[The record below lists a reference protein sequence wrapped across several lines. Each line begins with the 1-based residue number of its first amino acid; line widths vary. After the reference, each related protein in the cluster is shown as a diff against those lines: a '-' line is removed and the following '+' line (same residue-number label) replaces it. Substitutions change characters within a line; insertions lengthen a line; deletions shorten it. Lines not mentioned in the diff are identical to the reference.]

1 MVMPVEHVVVCGVGS
16 TGRYII
22 EELIAA
28 RVPVV
33 AIDLDVGELD
43 SISERHPE
51 AAFTP
56 IADDATDDEVLAR
69 AGILTAR
76 GVVAALANDKD
87 NLYIVVATRTAGS
100 TARIVARSGDVRH
113 ADRLRRAGADAI
125 VTPTYIGSM
134 RLLSEMLRPTI
145 VRFLDDMLRDARVVR
160 MDEVTLAAGS
170 ALVGIRIAEVRERF
184 GMNVLA
190 YQGQGEIAWRY
201 NPDPDHPLDAGM
213 ILIVLG
219 SVDQVARL
227 RVVASLAEPGVE
239 K

>member
-1 MVMPVEHVVVCGVGS
+1 METDHVIVCGVGS

-28 RVPVV
+28 QVPVI
-33 AIDLDVGELD
+33 AIDLDAGELQ
-43 SISERHPE
+43 SIAERYPD
-51 AAFTP
+51 ASFTP

-69 AGILTAR
+69 AGIISAR

-87 NLYIVVATRTAGS
+87 NLYVVVATRTAGS

-113 ADRLRRAGADAI
+113 ADKLRRAGADAI

-160 MDEVTLAAGS
+160 IDEVTLGPSSPLAGT
-170 ALVGIRIAEVRERF
+170 RIADIRERF

-190 YQGQGEIAWRY
+190 FQRSGETSWHY
-201 NPDPDHPLDAGM
+201 NPDPAHELTAGT

-219 SVDQVARL
+219 SVDQVAKL
-227 RVVASLAEPGVE
+227 AVACVAKAGVE
-239 K
+239 

>member
-1 MVMPVEHVVVCGVGS
+1 METDHVIVCGVGS

-28 RVPVV
+28 QVPVI
-33 AIDLDVGELD
+33 AIDLDAGELQ
-43 SISERHPE
+43 SIAERHPD
-51 AAFTP
+51 ASFTP

-69 AGILTAR
+69 AGIISAR

-87 NLYIVVATRTAGS
+87 NLYVVVATRTAGS

-113 ADRLRRAGADAI
+113 ADKLRRAGADAI

-160 MDEVTLAAGS
+160 IDEVTLGPSSPLAGT
-170 ALVGIRIAEVRERF
+170 RIADIRERF

-190 YQGQGEIAWRY
+190 FQRSGETSWHY
-201 NPDPDHPLDAGM
+201 NPDPAHELTAGT

-219 SVDQVARL
+219 SVDQVAKL
-227 RVVASLAEPGVE
+227 TVACVAKAGVE
-239 K
+239 

>member
-1 MVMPVEHVVVCGVGS
+1 METPTDHVIVCGVGS

-33 AIDLDVGELD
+33 AIDLDEGELNG
-43 SISERHPE
+43 IIERHPE
-51 AAFTP
+51 ASFTA
-56 IADDATDDEVLAR
+56 IADDATADDVLAR
-69 AGILTAR
+69 AGITTAR

-87 NLYIVVATRTAGS
+87 NLYIVVATRTSGS

-113 ADRLRRAGADAI
+113 ADKLRRAGADAI

-160 MDEVTLAAGS
+160 MDEVTLGPS
-170 ALVGIRIAEVRERF
+170 SSLVGTRIDQIRERF

-190 YQGQGEIAWRY
+190 FQRSGEAKWHY
-201 NPDPDHPLDAGM
+201 NPDPAHELVGGT

-219 SVDQVARL
+219 SVDQVAKL
-227 RVVASLAEPGVE
+227 RAVA
-239 K
+239 